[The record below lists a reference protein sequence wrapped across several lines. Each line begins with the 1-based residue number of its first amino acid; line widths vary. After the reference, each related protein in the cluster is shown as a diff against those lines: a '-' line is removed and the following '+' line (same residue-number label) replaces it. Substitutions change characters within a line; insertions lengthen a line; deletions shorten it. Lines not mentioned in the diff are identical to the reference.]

1 MQSHGLWH
9 ASPITQ
15 FPLFELCM
23 QPIMVELPQAC
34 KQVLLCQRASSKG
47 WGEHESPGMRQQ
59 GNISGERDG
68 PPKNEKKHIAD
79 KLKEKLVIG
88 PSRRVSS
95 CL

>member
-1 MQSHGLWH
+1 MD
-9 ASPITQ
+9 P
-15 FPLFELCM
+15 
-23 QPIMVELPQAC
+23 
-34 KQVLLCQRASSKG
+34 
-47 WGEHESPGMRQQ
+47 PGMRAAW
-59 GNISGERDG
+59 GIISGEGDG